1 MKIPIKN
8 MQGDAVGEL
17 EVRDDVFGIEPNEA
31 VMHQAVKRQLANKR
45 QGTADVK
52 TRAEVEGGTHK
63 VYRQKGTGHARQGD
77 NRAPHWRKGGVV
89 GGPTPRSYEQKMPK
103 KMRRLALKSALSVK
117 TKAGQLLILDELGF
131 DAPKTKTMNELLN
144 RLKLDASV
152 LFLLTGEEPNIMKSG
167 RNLPD
172 VKLLNAKYLNVID
185 LLSHEAVIAPKSA
198 IAVIEQ
204 TFAN

>member
-52 TRAEVEGGTHK
+52 TRAEVEGGTRK
-63 VYRQKGTGHARQGD
+63 LYRQKGTGHARQGD

-103 KMRRLALKSALSVK
+103 KMRRLALRSALSVK
-117 TKAGQLLILDELGF
+117 TKAGQLLVLDELKF
-131 DAPKTKTMNELLN
+131 DAPKTKHMNDLLD
-144 RLKLDASV
+144 RLNVDSSA
-152 LFLLTGEEPNIMKSG
+152 LFLLTGAEENVVKSG
-167 RNLPD
+167 RNLPE
-172 VKLLNAKYLNVID
+172 VKLLNAHYLNVID
-185 LLSHEAVIAPKSA
+185 LLNHAAIIAPKSA
-198 IAVIEQ
+198 IEMIEQ